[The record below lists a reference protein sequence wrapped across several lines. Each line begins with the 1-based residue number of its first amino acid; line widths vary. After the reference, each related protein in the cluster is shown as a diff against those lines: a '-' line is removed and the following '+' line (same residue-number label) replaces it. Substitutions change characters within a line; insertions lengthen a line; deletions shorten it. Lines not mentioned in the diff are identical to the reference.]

1 VNAVVAD
8 APAAAAPAIAAND
21 ALARGNLQLADYL
34 CREALRADANDAL
47 ALSLLG
53 HMASG
58 LRRFQLA
65 DAWFTRAAALRPDA
79 AEIAAWR
86 DRAREMAQA
95 ARAHAAS
102 SGPKALPRPRY
113 LLIKAWGYGF
123 WSDMDHVLG
132 QLLLAELAGRTPV
145 VHWGAN
151 TLFGAAGVANAFEL
165 YFRPVSGATQE
176 GLAAWGQSF
185 FPAKWSAAN
194 LHGEN
199 VNKFQGPG
207 SRTSALHLLARDED
221 VVVSDFH
228 GKVCDLMGWIEPDS
242 PWHGLDY
249 QAVYR
254 RLFAKHVQ
262 LQPALQAR
270 VDAFAR
276 ERMAGRRWVA
286 VHVRGSDKITE
297 LRDLELV
304 NQQYRHR
311 IEKMLQA
318 DPGMGIFLLTDSERF
333 AREYREA
340 YGERV
345 LAADVARSGDA
356 TGVHYAGHEGRKLGE
371 EVVMDAFLAA
381 RCDAFLG
388 NGASNVSTAIRH
400 LKDWAPGSF
409 ELIGP
414 DFLTMPNQMLH
425 RW

>member
-1 VNAVVAD
+1 MNAAVAEPVGVS
-8 APAAAAPAIAAND
+8 PALAAND

-34 CREALRADANDAL
+34 CRDALRADPQDAL
-47 ALSLLG
+47 AMTLLG

-58 LRRFQLA
+58 LRRWQLA
-65 DAWFTRAAALRPDA
+65 EAWFTRALALRPGST
-79 AEIAAWR
+79 EIGAWR
-86 DRAREMAQA
+86 DRARERAQA
-95 ARAHAAS
+95 VRALAAAG
-102 SGPKALPRPRY
+102 GPKPLARPKY

-123 WSDMDHVLG
+123 WSDMDHVVG
-132 QLLLAELAGRTPV
+132 QLLLAELTGRTPV

-151 TLFGAAGVANAFEL
+151 TLFGASDIANAFEL
-165 YFRPVSGATQE
+165 YFRPVSGATQD

-185 FPAKWSAAN
+185 FPAKWTAAT
-194 LHGEN
+194 LRDEN

-228 GKVCDLMGWIEPDS
+228 GKVVDLMAWIEPDS

-249 QAVYR
+249 RAVYR
-254 RLFAKHVQ
+254 RLFAKYIQ

-270 VDAFAR
+270 VDAFAS

-304 NQQYRHR
+304 NQQYQHR
-311 IEKMLQA
+311 IEKMLQD
-318 DPGMGIFLLTDSERF
+318 DPAMGIFLLTDSEHF
-333 AREYREA
+333 AREYRQKH
-340 YGERV
+340 GDRV
-345 LAADVARSGDA
+345 LLADVARSAND

-371 EVVMDAFLAA
+371 EVVLDAHLAA

-400 LKDWAPGSF
+400 LKDWAPGTF
-409 ELIGP
+409 ELIGA
-414 DFLTMPNQMLH
+414 DFLASPNLMLH

>member
-1 VNAVVAD
+1 MNAVVD
-8 APAAAAPAIAAND
+8 TPAVSPAIAAND

-34 CREALRADANDAL
+34 CREALRDNPQDAL
-47 ALSLLG
+47 AMSLLG

-58 LRRFQLA
+58 LRRHQLA
-65 DAWFTRAAALRPDA
+65 DAWFTRALSLRPDS
-79 AEIAAWR
+79 AEIVGWR

-95 ARAHAAS
+95 ARALAATIA
-102 SGPKALPRPRY
+102 PKAVARPRY

-123 WSDMDHVLG
+123 WSDMDHVVG
-132 QLLLAELAGRTPV
+132 QLLLAELTGRTPV

-165 YFRPVSGATQE
+165 FFRPVSGATQD

-194 LHGEN
+194 LRDEN

-207 SRTSALHLLARDED
+207 SRTSALHLMARDED

-228 GKVCDLMGWIEPDS
+228 GKVVDLIGWIEPDS

-249 QAVYR
+249 ATIYR
-254 RLFAKHVQ
+254 RLYAKYIQ

-270 VDAFAR
+270 VDAFAS

-304 NQQYRHR
+304 NAQYQHR
-311 IEKMLQA
+311 IDRMLQA
-318 DPGMGIFLLTDSERF
+318 DPAMGIFLLTDSERF
-333 AREYREA
+333 AAEYRQK

-345 LAADVARSGDA
+345 LAADVARSSDA

-371 EVVMDAFLAA
+371 EVVLDAHLAA

-400 LKDWAPGSF
+400 LKDWAPGSY
-409 ELIGP
+409 ELIGA
-414 DFLTMPNQMLH
+414 DFLTMPNLMLH